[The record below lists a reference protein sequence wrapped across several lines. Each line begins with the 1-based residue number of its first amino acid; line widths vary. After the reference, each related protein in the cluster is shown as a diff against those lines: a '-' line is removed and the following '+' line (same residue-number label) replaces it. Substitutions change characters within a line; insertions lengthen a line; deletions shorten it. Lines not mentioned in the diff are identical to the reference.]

1 MHHYS
6 EVGEARCPEGILLK
20 ARWLKNHGGEREEIT
35 FRRPDEDYIK
45 TADIHQLYQNS
56 IVRDL
61 NSKVLNRIHC
71 DIENNRM
78 IENKKIEKE
87 RAKHENM
94 KHEQMMWLKNE
105 EAQMREQ
112 QEFLSKRLQAQSV
125 AQAQRRQISEKEL
138 EKRRQQHQKLKEQA
152 MLNERIAQ
160 EARER
165 SRQAEELAKSKKRE
179 LRARTEEIFEKRLD
193 REREAQLVPL
203 EEQRTEL
210 ARLELE
216 EKRRQRKTEQA
227 EKFRQL
233 QIPKQIVSDKLAAF
247 KDEQAI
253 NVSLRERQRLE
264 RDVALIEAEREKQPA
279 IDAERKAQVL
289 ESIAA
294 HRQSAMWET
303 ETKERE
309 EHQRAVEERKAQIAE
324 HRLFLEHQRLRAQE
338 IKEKNIQLIQDNEMM
353 AAEKRA
359 RLEQQRKEE
368 HDAAVRKAEEVQRR
382 DERLQQHVAGELQK
396 ATEVLHQHRGRV
408 ILRPT
413 HKLPPVHLQPRP
425 PTRVP
430 AVSPID
436 VPSTPSHL
444 QRRPPRRV
452 PAASP
457 IYIPATPSHL
467 QPHPPTCVPAASP
480 IYVPSTTRRVPP
492 FSSEGSNYVTALT
505 QEPLP
510 RLGRPRQRSN
520 RTTISYL
527 QPAGQNQV
535 SSSYTRFPP
544 I

>member
-1 MHHYS
+1 MGRTCKVHTERSQHQTQKGFRSTTFLLSGCPTNGIQTATKTHTEHQEIWRIIIIICVYHPCVCVCVQEKKS
-6 EVGEARCPEGILLK
+6 EQTASEATEVLLYGQIPPLEK
-20 ARWLKNHGGEREEIT
+20 LDASLSTLSNCEKLSLSTNCITKITNLGSLKNLKILSLGRNN
-35 FRRPDEDYIK
+35 IK
-45 TADIHQLYQNS
+45 TFDGL
-56 IVRDL
+56 
-61 NSKVLNRIHC
+61 
-71 DIENNRM
+71 
-78 IENKKIEKE
+78 
-87 RAKHENM
+87 
-94 KHEQMMWLKNE
+94 
-105 EAQMREQ
+105 
-112 QEFLSKRLQAQSV
+112 
-125 AQAQRRQISEKEL
+125 
-138 EKRRQQHQKLKEQA
+138 
-152 MLNERIAQ
+152 
-160 EARER
+160 
-165 SRQAEELAKSKKRE
+165 
-179 LRARTEEIFEKRLD
+179 
-193 REREAQLVPL
+193 
-203 EEQRTEL
+203 
-210 ARLELE
+210 
-216 EKRRQRKTEQA
+216 
-227 EKFRQL
+227 
-233 QIPKQIVSDKLAAF
+233 
-247 KDEQAI
+247 
-253 NVSLRERQRLE
+253 
-264 RDVALIEAEREKQPA
+264 
-279 IDAERKAQVL
+279 
-289 ESIAA
+289 
-294 HRQSAMWET
+294 
-303 ETKERE
+303 
-309 EHQRAVEERKAQIAE
+309 RAVEERKAQIAE

-338 IKEKNIQLIQDNEMM
+338 IKEKNIQLMRDNEMM

-457 IYIPATPSHL
+457 IY
-467 QPHPPTCVPAASP
+467 
-480 IYVPSTTRRVPP
+480 VPSTTRRVPP